1 MAGCESEGEGG
12 GEGEGEEGG
21 VAAATLEDAPPP
33 PDDAPQHPARRP
45 MNAFLIFCKR
55 HRAQVSLCKYSTQLH
70 AVIHSHSLTLTD
82 LFNHSLMNTVL
93 HSLSQAWGDY
103 WYNVIEFD

>member
-12 GEGEGEEGG
+12 GEGEAEEGG

-55 HRAQVSLCKYSTQLH
+55 HRAQVSLCKYST
-70 AVIHSHSLTLTD
+70 
-82 LFNHSLMNTVL
+82 VL
-93 HSLSQAWGDY
+93 SCMQ
-103 WYNVIEFD
+103 